1 MGILTIE
8 TIRLEVKVKS
18 KNLSGGQVAYPLMV
32 SYTRLSAKTYH
43 VKIGRCTSCNLVAL
57 LLRLLNSVPSELNAS
72 PSSHSRPI
80 CFLKTNFRPPNQ
92 VYDNAPSLHHTSV
105 LAITTYTAYNPS
117 SEASSISTTSLLV
130 SHSPPYLGTPLSSK
144 RQRHA

>member
-1 MGILTIE
+1 MGILTVE

-43 VKIGRCTSCNLVAL
+43 VKIGRCTSCNPVTL

-80 CFLKTNFRPPNQ
+80 CFLKTNFRPPRPSVRQRSVFAPHICFSNYNLHRLQSEQRSLLHLHNQ
-92 VYDNAPSLHHTSV
+92 PPSLT
-105 LAITTYTAYNPS
+105 
-117 SEASSISTTSLLV
+117 
-130 SHSPPYLGTPLSSK
+130 
-144 RQRHA
+144 